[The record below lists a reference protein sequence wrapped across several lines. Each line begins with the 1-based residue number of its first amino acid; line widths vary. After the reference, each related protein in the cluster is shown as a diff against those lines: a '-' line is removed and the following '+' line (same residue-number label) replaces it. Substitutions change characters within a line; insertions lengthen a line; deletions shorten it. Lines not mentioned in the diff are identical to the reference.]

1 MYATLF
7 RRLFS
12 MPTNDAFVYS
22 ESPSGLSMLSKIA
35 RNIRVSLRYQPGLYT
50 SIPTTLGAID
60 AADLSNY
67 FAGYELFVAILLVM
81 AFFLI
86 VVGIFNCAV
95 NSFFTRHVFRKR
107 ERGDPSLY
115 SRIVIKG
122 GISVLTIIL
131 ILAVIANY
139 QSSRYITIT
148 GSDFQSTSL
157 GVLQNLEIAG
167 SNLTT
172 SIDSAFIDVLVALRS
187 VTQQAHTTPVG
198 LANFVTAVGPSMK
211 GYAASM
217 QAVGIARNL
226 SDTLLSKAIA
236 RQALVLQALN
246 LVQSHSFDVQN
257 SARIIN
263 SPFTL
268 IPGSNNQYYAIPSDK
283 WINYTVIYTDTSILS
298 TYVGSFPMLDT
309 AYSEFPHNTTGL
321 AIEAQPLATN
331 TSGVI
336 NEMISKSFDTFLAS
350 LSNTIITRKMNA
362 ISPIEDYLI
371 AAREMLDQYT
381 ESITV
386 AFTWI
391 TSFNIYRQLLQA
403 SLTALICLFFFMWWI
418 EIFLSGGTYIRTQI
432 IIGTLVFVPAILA
445 TIVYFVVTVLLVEGC
460 DMTFAVS
467 SPVIEK
473 YFKVPIVT
481 DNINALMILRHTCM
495 NNGTILAV
503 GIALGAISP
512 EHADIDAIMVNSI
525 PSSNTSLA
533 LNIDDFLPIA
543 ANPAIYFSNVL
554 SFNTSILD
562 TTYLSLAV
570 TLVIPSFR
578 NALLALRANVSG
590 MRQNYTTDDLQY
602 TIAATQTDKENALV
616 DFKTKCATLIT
627 NIDSLAAPGWG
638 LDILSTN
645 VTAFSSDIQK
655 LSSATTALQTHAL
668 ITEKMA
674 SVIPASAETMNENI
688 KCVNLAKQTYTMQDQ
703 LCGVELDDL
712 DSTWLT
718 MLIISLVV
726 VLTIPLMMHAT
737 KTLLINWSEGD
748 IDQGM
753 GSTPQD
759 LSKKQTISMKAS
771 NAIRPKKYNALDANS
786 SLPDSS
792 LRFAY
797 MNDGTPETY
806 EMPIIKPALIAKPP
820 NDPNP
825 SS

>member
-1 MYATLF
+1 
-7 RRLFS
+7 
-12 MPTNDAFVYS
+12 
-22 ESPSGLSMLSKIA
+22 
-35 RNIRVSLRYQPGLYT
+35 
-50 SIPTTLGAID
+50 
-60 AADLSNY
+60 
-67 FAGYELFVAILLVM
+67 M

-246 LVQSHSFDVQN
+246 LVQS
-257 SARIIN
+257 
-263 SPFTL
+263 P
-268 IPGSNNQYYAIPSDK
+268 
-283 WINYTVIYTDTSILS
+283 
-298 TYVGSFPMLDT
+298 
-309 AYSEFPHNTTGL
+309 YSEFPHNTTGL

-655 LSSATTALQTHAL
+655 LSSATTALQT
-668 ITEKMA
+668 
-674 SVIPASAETMNENI
+674 
-688 KCVNLAKQTYTMQDQ
+688 
-703 LCGVELDDL
+703 
-712 DSTWLT
+712 
-718 MLIISLVV
+718 
-726 VLTIPLMMHAT
+726 
-737 KTLLINWSEGD
+737 LLINWSEGD

>member
-67 FAGYELFVAILLVM
+67 FA
-81 AFFLI
+81 
-86 VVGIFNCAV
+86 
-95 NSFFTRHVFRKR
+95 R

-198 LANFVTAVGPSMK
+198 LADFVTAVGPSMK

-336 NEMISKSFDTFLAS
+336 NEMISKSFD
-350 LSNTIITRKMNA
+350 R
-362 ISPIEDYLI
+362 
-371 AAREMLDQYT
+371 
-381 ESITV
+381 
-386 AFTWI
+386 
-391 TSFNIYRQLLQA
+391 
-403 SLTALICLFFFMWWI
+403 
-418 EIFLSGGTYIRTQI
+418 
-432 IIGTLVFVPAILA
+432 
-445 TIVYFVVTVLLVEGC
+445 C

-533 LNIDDFLPIA
+533 LNIDAFLPIA

-820 NDPNP
+820 NDPSP